1 MTRAGDGIYTK
12 VWDDG
17 IYTKVGGVLW
27 SSAFLVFVSPGW
39 GGPGRSGWMQ
49 ADSGFHVEHLAVAST
64 DAKRCK
70 MEILAGSLD
79 GASEDYIRQNHMGET
94 STHVLYACLDFP
106 TLGVIACDT
115 KKKSLLLIAPR
126 IARFLPENLPNIY
139 VFFH

>member
-49 ADSGFHVEHLAVAST
+49 ADSGFHVEHLAVASS

-70 MEILAGSLD
+70 IEILAGSLD

-94 STHVLYACLDFP
+94 STHVLYANNLYLTFTIQRGTIASTGTALSKCMCIYFFP
-106 TLGVIACDT
+106 GVCC
-115 KKKSLLLIAPR
+115 
-126 IARFLPENLPNIY
+126 
-139 VFFH
+139 